1 MAAATPADR
10 IWRAARRCQIRS
22 GRGGGGRTMLGSLPA
37 RPGNPFIN
45 SGGNCMAILTSLE
58 DMVRA
63 IAGSVMNAQH
73 MVEKAQLANVASFFD
88 DLHRPSMLELELPAI
103 HSSAEPDSHYLYRVP
118 VISLV
123 PHSSLIIG
131 EAEIE
136 LDVELGAFEEH
147 ERQGVHE
154 GIMDQ
159 LGRAAPAGKKA
170 GLMVNPGTGGIAGK
184 SGNAAH
190 IKLKLVATDKS
201 EGLARLLNDAVKSQG
216 PAAVRAP
223 GRPA

>member
-1 MAAATPADR
+1 MAV
-10 IWRAARRCQIRS
+10 
-22 GRGGGGRTMLGSLPA
+22 
-37 RPGNPFIN
+37 
-45 SGGNCMAILTSLE
+45 LTSLE

-73 MVEKAQLANVASFFD
+73 MVEKAQLANIASFFD
-88 DLHRPSMLELELPAI
+88 DRHQPTVIDLELPAI
-103 HSSAEPDSHYLYRVP
+103 HSGAEAEAFYQYRVP

-136 LDVELGAFEEH
+136 LDVELGAFEDH
-147 ERQGVHE
+147 ERGGVHE

-159 LGRAAPAGKKA
+159 LGRAAPADKKA
-170 GLMVNPGTGGIAGK
+170 GLMVNAGNGGLASK
-184 SGNAAH
+184 NGNAVH

-201 EGLARLLNDAVKSQG
+201 EGLARLVNDVVKAQG
-216 PAAVRAP
+216 PVAMRRGGEKA
-223 GRPA
+223 